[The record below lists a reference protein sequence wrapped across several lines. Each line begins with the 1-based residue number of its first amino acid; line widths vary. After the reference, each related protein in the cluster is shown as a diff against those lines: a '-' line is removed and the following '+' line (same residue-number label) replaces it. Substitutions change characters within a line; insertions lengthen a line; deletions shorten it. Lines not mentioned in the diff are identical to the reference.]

1 MTRSVVPHFC
11 VLALVLPLVG
21 CAGGGAPKNGPSTST
36 GIEEDIACSSE
47 VPSGALVKCV
57 RPDEACASGESVT
70 YIVNAGSLPAG
81 TVLTI
86 CGSAVPAGW
95 GLLST
100 ATEACCPSGSA
111 PNAIRIEKLP

>member
-1 MTRSVVPHFC
+1 MTRTVVLHFC
-11 VLALVLPLVG
+11 VLALALLLLG
-21 CAGGGAPKNGPSTST
+21 CAGGGGPKIGSSTAT
-36 GIEEDIACSSE
+36 GIEEDIACSDE

-57 RPDEACASGESVT
+57 RPDEACTSGESVT
-70 YIVNAGSLPAG
+70 YVANAGSLPAG

-95 GLLST
+95 ELLSS